1 MRDFNIFKNFK
12 REINLNT
19 KLYNTN
25 KKYEPS
31 IEDSINDNESSEFE
45 YDYDEDQEILSYDD
59 YVYDDPNIETY
70 STPESE
76 IDTHNTEIEFLKE
89 YCLSKFVKNRGV
101 CNIKDEEIEEKLLNL
116 KGDNKDVCIVL
127 AFIYGHNIPDAMVL
141 NAYNKLKTKYN
152 LFKVVCKYDFYY
164 KFENIIRDDW
174 DLDIE
179 DCYGIT
185 EIVDNKV
192 TDNSSFILFDH
203 DFCHIMF
210 CAALNANHYF
220 SDTSE
225 LFNTKLGRSTLEM
238 SPKLKS
244 MLEIFI

>member
-45 YDYDEDQEILSYDD
+45 YDYDEEQELLKYDD
-59 YVYDDPNIETY
+59 DVYDDPNIETY

-76 IDTHNTEIEFLKE
+76 VNTHNTEIEFLKE
-89 YCLSKFVKNRGV
+89 YCLSKFVKNRYSGDLENQKV
-101 CNIKDEEIEEKLLNL
+101 MEKIISL
-116 KGDNKDVCIVL
+116 KGDNRDICIVL
-127 AFIYGHNIPDAMVL
+127 AYIYDYNIPDAIVL

-152 LFKVVCKYDFYY
+152 LFKVVCRYDFYY

-174 DLDIE
+174 ELDIE
-179 DCYGIT
+179 DCCGVT
-185 EIVDNKV
+185 EIIDNKV

-203 DFCHIMF
+203 DYCHIMF

-225 LFNTKLGRSTLEM
+225 LFNTKLGRSTLEK

>member
-19 KLYNTN
+19 KSHNTN
-25 KKYEPS
+25 KKYKPS
-31 IEDSINDNESSEFE
+31 IEDSINENESSEFE
-45 YDYDEDQEILSYDD
+45 YDYDEEQDLFAYDD

-76 IDTHNTEIEFLKE
+76 IDTHNREIEFLKE
-89 YCLSKFVKNRGV
+89 YCLSKFVKNRYSGNV
-101 CNIKDEEIEEKLLNL
+101 KDELVIEKIFNLN
-116 KGDNKDVCIVL
+116 GDDKDICIVL
-127 AFIYGHNIPDAMVL
+127 AYIYNHNIPDAMVL
-141 NAYNKLKTKYN
+141 NSYNKLKTKYN
-152 LFKVVCKYDFYY
+152 LFKVICKYDFYY
-164 KFENIIRDDW
+164 KFEGIIYGNY

-179 DCYGIT
+179 DCCGVT
-185 EIVDNKV
+185 EIIDNKV

-210 CAALNANHYF
+210 CAALNVNHYF

-225 LFNTKLGRSTLEM
+225 LFNTKSGRSTLEK
-238 SPKLKS
+238 SPKLKT